1 MSGKI
6 AVINH
11 EFEQTTSE
19 LKSSHQEIIDSYK
32 KVIELTKQLSSGS
45 LNTDKLSPKIQG
57 LMDGVNSDVV
67 SRLTELFNQTEN
79 VIKDYE
85 TVIVNVDTSC

>member
-11 EFEQTTSE
+11 EFEQTTSQ
-19 LKSSHQEIIDSYK
+19 LKQSHQEIINAYK
-32 KVIELTKQLSSGS
+32 RIIELTNQLGSDS
-45 LNTDKLSPKIQG
+45 LNTEKLTPKIQG
-57 LMDGVNSDVV
+57 LMDGVNSDVI

-79 VIKDYE
+79 VIKDFE

>member
-11 EFEQTTSE
+11 EFEQTASD
-19 LKSSHQEIIDSYK
+19 LKRSHHEIIDSYK
-32 KVIELTKQLSSGS
+32 KVIELTNQLSSGS
-45 LNTDKLSPKIQG
+45 LNTDNLTPKIQG

-85 TVIVNVDTSC
+85 AVIMNVDTSC

>member
-1 MSGKI
+1 MGKI

-11 EFEQTTSE
+11 EFEQTTSN
-19 LKSSHQEIIDSYK
+19 LKRSHHEIINSYK
-32 KVIELTKQLSSGS
+32 KVIELTNQLGSGS
-45 LNTDKLSPKIQG
+45 LNTDNLTPKIQG

-85 TVIVNVDTSC
+85 AVIMNVDTSC